1 MKKRILSILLTLCM
15 TLCLTPISV
24 FAEEVGAGGSAA
36 IQLGADALSVL
47 SKNVNTATAPTVY
60 FGQNHENNPAAWR
73 VIGYDGSGVTSS
85 QGDITLLAAGAMGVI
100 PFVDTILNNEYAP
113 SNLKTAIDALAAKL
127 TTEENAAVKKRA
139 LTSGSYDGENTDCVA
154 GGQVDNAVFWPLS
167 TAEAFAVN
175 NDLRALE
182 PAHPNWV
189 TTAWWLRSPG
199 SNKYHLAV
207 VTSDGSVQYSGH
219 TILIFNNHRTVRPA
233 FKLNMNSVLFASAAV
248 GGKPD
253 GGLTPIPEY
262 SGNEWKLTLLDSRR
276 NFAVTEKTVSA
287 APDDTVTLNYKGAT
301 TGKNEY
307 ISVIL
312 ADNNG
317 AQYYGRVAQPTAE
330 SGTVEIKIPSDI
342 APGDYTMKVFSEQ
355 YNGDCKTD
363 LASAFADV
371 TLTVESQ
378 PDEQF
383 TLASGGRYYFD
394 LSAMNIPGTVNSNLP
409 DSTLHYVPFTY
420 VGTVN
425 AYRLTSETATTE
437 EYAQKN
443 KYPHSL
449 FVADYAVTHTVSWDN
464 LNTAGLIF
472 GKDYA
477 AGGVDYT
484 LRAPS
489 VGSSYTGS
497 GDSERGTPKS
507 NEWDK
512 ILDKDDGYIKNWR
525 EMLSCGQDTTI
536 RISAS
541 FRAVRGWKR
550 SARFWTSYNTSYS
563 TFGFRPVLEVLN
575 PDTLGSDG
583 LKVVT
588 LDLGGGTL
596 GNSSEAIQIIVK
608 NGSEFTAP
616 ASGGLN
622 RPDGNTGSY
631 FMWLGSDGKLYA
643 PGDNVPADVTK
654 LTAQFALSEQFSLKP
669 GDTYYFDLSAMNIPG
684 TANGGNSD
692 GAVSLPDTSLHY
704 VPFTYVGT
712 IEAYKLTSATA
723 TTEEYA
729 QQNKYPHSLFVADYA
744 VTHTISWGG
753 LNDEGLIFGKN
764 YASGGVD
771 YTLRAPSVGSISTGS
786 GDSQRGVP
794 QSNEW
799 DTMLNKNS
807 GYIQNWNKM
816 YSWGQDTSSAAESF
830 RAYRGYNSA
839 RFWYYTSSS
848 FRNVYLGF
856 RPVLEVL
863 NPGTLGSDGLKAV
876 TLNLGGGKLGG
887 SSDAIH
893 IIVKNGRAFTAP
905 ASDGLTRPDG
915 NTGSYFMWLDGNGKS
930 YEPGDSVPADVTEL
944 TVQWTAPTYTVTLH
958 ANGGTINNGN
968 VTEYTYGVGATLPT
982 ADDMTYTGYTFKGW
996 YDNEN
1001 LTGSPVTAISNTET
1015 GNKEYWAKWEIN
1027 QYTITVKPEN
1037 GKADITITQ
1046 DYGTPITSPA
1056 DPIREG
1062 YTFIGW
1068 DREIPKTVPA
1078 ENITVTAQ
1086 WEINQYTIAF
1096 DTAGGSEIAPITQD
1110 YGTNITAPAD
1120 PTRKGY
1126 TFKGWDKEIPE
1137 TMPAE
1142 NITVKAQWEINRY
1155 TITFDTAGGSEI
1167 APITQDYGTNITAP
1181 ANPTRKGYTF
1191 KGWDKEIPETMPA
1204 ENITVKA
1211 QWEINQYTI
1220 AFDTN
1225 GGSEIA
1231 PITQD
1236 YGTEITAPDNPTR
1249 EGYTFIGWDRDIPEI
1264 MPAENITVTAQ
1275 WEINRYT
1282 ITFDTA
1288 GGSEIASI
1296 TQDYGTN
1303 ITAPADPTREGYTF
1317 IGWDK
1322 AIPTTMPAENITVT
1336 AQWKDSEK
1344 PTGEIKINENS
1355 WKAFLN
1361 NITFGLFFK
1370 DTQTVT
1376 INAADNSGETVT
1388 VEYLLSDKELTK
1400 TELDGMTFT
1409 VYTAPFGIDPD
1420 NEYIIYVRLTDNAGN
1435 TDYICSDGIVLDG
1448 TSPVIT
1454 GIEDGKTYCAAQT
1467 VTITEKYV
1475 DTVTVNGTAV
1485 TLDTT
1490 GSFTLA
1496 PADGE
1501 QKIVV
1506 TDKAGN
1512 TAEMTVTVNDGHT
1525 YEWQSENGQYW
1536 QKCKF
1541 CNHETAKKD
1550 IPTINISGAD
1560 KVCRMQD
1567 YKFSF
1572 TLPEGATDATYGYEF
1587 IGLGDGPLTPTF
1599 EGGMYCGVIKSAAY
1613 LAEETGFKLIVSA
1626 KTADGF
1632 EFSAEKTVA
1641 IQNEH
1646 SGGTATCTEQ
1656 ATCEICGEK
1665 YGDLKPHSYSVKWS
1679 TGEASHWHECTKCRA
1694 KTDEAEHTDTNKDHK
1709 CDVCDKV
1716 LSECTDTN
1724 KDHKCDLCGKALSE
1738 HSGGKATCKDKAKCE
1753 FCGESYGELNANNH
1767 SDLKHFPAVAA
1778 TKTAEGNIEYWY
1790 CEGCGKYYSDKDGT
1804 KEIKKADTVTAKLK
1818 DDSKS
1823 PQTGDT
1829 SNLALWIALLFI
1841 SGGVAIGTTIVSRKK
1856 KYNR

>member
-1 MKKRILSILLTLCM
+1 MKKRILSILLTICM
-15 TLCLTPISV
+15 LFCLTPISV

-113 SNLKTAIDALAAKL
+113 SNLKTAIDALAEKL

-383 TLASGGRYYFD
+383 TLTPGGRYYFD
-394 LSAMNIPGTVNSNLP
+394 LSAMDIPGTVNSNLP

-443 KYPHSL
+443 KYAHSL

-464 LNTAGLIF
+464 LNTADLIF
-472 GKDYA
+472 GKNY
-477 AGGVDYT
+477 AGGGVGYT

-497 GDSERGTPKS
+497 DDSERGTPKS

-596 GNSSEAIQIIVK
+596 GNSSEDIQIIVK
-608 NGSEFTAP
+608 NGESFTAP
-616 ASGGLN
+616 SAEGLP
-622 RPDGNTGSY
+622 RPDGISADAQLY
-631 FMWLGSDGKLYA
+631 WSDENGNCYK
-643 PGDNVPADVTK
+643 PGDTVPADVSM
-654 LTAQFALSEQFSLKP
+654 LSIT
-669 GDTYYFDLSAMNIPG
+669 GDYEVIYLPG
-684 TANGGNSD
+684 T
-692 GAVSLPDTSLHY
+692 Y
-704 VPFTYVGT
+704 GT
-712 IEAYKLTSATA
+712 GS
-723 TTEEYA
+723 
-729 QQNKYPHSLFVADYA
+729 A
-744 VTHTISWGG
+744 VTDMKPHNNI
-753 LNDEGLIFGKN
+753 L
-764 YASGGVD
+764 
-771 YTLRAPSVGSISTGS
+771 TLRGALFT
-786 GDSQRGVP
+786 
-794 QSNEW
+794 
-799 DTMLNKNS
+799 
-807 GYIQNWNKM
+807 
-816 YSWGQDTSSAAESF
+816 
-830 RAYRGYNSA
+830 RA
-839 RFWYYTSSS
+839 
-848 FRNVYLGF
+848 
-856 RPVLEVL
+856 
-863 NPGTLGSDGLKAV
+863 
-876 TLNLGGGKLGG
+876 
-887 SSDAIH
+887 
-893 IIVKNGRAFTAP
+893 
-905 ASDGLTRPDG
+905 
-915 NTGSYFMWLDGNGKS
+915 
-930 YEPGDSVPADVTEL
+930 
-944 TVQWTAPTYTVTLH
+944 
-958 ANGGTINNGN
+958 
-968 VTEYTYGVGATLPT
+968 
-982 ADDMTYTGYTFKGW
+982 GYTQVGW
-996 YDNEN
+996 STVDGGEKVYGFEDVYTQNEA
-1001 LTGSPVTAISNTET
+1001 LTLYPVWNT
-1015 GNKEYWAKWEIN
+1015 NK
-1027 QYTITVKPEN
+1027 YTIT
-1037 GKADITITQ
+1037 
-1046 DYGTPITSPA
+1046 
-1056 DPIREG
+1056 
-1062 YTFIGW
+1062 
-1068 DREIPKTVPA
+1068 
-1078 ENITVTAQ
+1078 
-1086 WEINQYTIAF
+1086 F
-1096 DTAGGSEIAPITQD
+1096 DTNGGSEIAPITQD
-1110 YGTNITAPAD
+1110 YGTKITAPD
-1120 PTRKGY
+1120 NPTRKGY

-1142 NITVKAQWEINRY
+1142 NITVKAQWKINQY
-1155 TITFDTAGGSEI
+1155 TITFDTNGGSEI
-1167 APITQDYGTNITAP
+1167 TPITQDYGTKITVP
-1181 ANPTRKGYTF
+1181 DNPTRKGYTF

-1220 AFDTN
+1220 TFDTN

-1249 EGYTFIGWDRDIPEI
+1249 KGYTFR
-1264 MPAENITVTAQ
+1264 
-1275 WEINRYT
+1275 
-1282 ITFDTA
+1282 
-1288 GGSEIASI
+1288 
-1296 TQDYGTN
+1296 
-1303 ITAPADPTREGYTF
+1303 
-1317 IGWDK
+1317 GWDK
-1322 AIPTTMPAENITVT
+1322 EIPETMPAENITIT
-1336 AQWKDSEK
+1336 ARWRDIEK
-1344 PTGEIKINENS
+1344 PTGEIIIGTNKWNE
-1355 WKAFLN
+1355 FLN
-1361 NITFGLFFK
+1361 ELTFGIFFK
-1370 DTQTVT
+1370 DTQEVT
-1376 INAADNSGETVT
+1376 INAVDNSGVVFVSYLVT
-1388 VEYLLSDKELTK
+1388 DRELSEAELNSLVFRAY
-1400 TELDGMTFT
+1400 EE
-1409 VYTAPFGIDPD
+1409 PFRIDP
-1420 NEYIIYVRLTDNAGN
+1420 NGEYIIYVMLVDENINITYLRSDRLTLDN
-1435 TDYICSDGIVLDG
+1435 IQ
-1448 TSPVIT
+1448 PVIS
-1454 GIEDGKTYCAAQT
+1454 GIENGKTYCEAQT
-1467 VTITEKYV
+1467 VTVDEKYV

-1485 TLDTT
+1485 TLD
-1490 GSFTLA
+1490 
-1496 PADGE
+1496 ADGGFVLPPTNGE

-1512 TAEMTVTVNDGHT
+1512 NAEMTVTVNNGHT
-1525 YEWQSENGQYW
+1525 FGEWVSDDDGKHTRKCTVDGCDAFETEN
-1536 QKCKF
+1536 C
-1541 CNHETAKKD
+1541 
-1550 IPTINISGAD
+1550 
-1560 KVCRMQD
+1560 
-1567 YKFSF
+1567 
-1572 TLPEGATDATYGYEF
+1572 
-1587 IGLGDGPLTPTF
+1587 
-1599 EGGMYCGVIKSAAY
+1599 
-1613 LAEETGFKLIVSA
+1613 
-1626 KTADGF
+1626 
-1632 EFSAEKTVA
+1632 
-1641 IQNEH
+1641 
-1646 SGGTATCTEQ
+1646 SGGNATCTEK
-1656 ATCEICGEK
+1656 A
-1665 YGDLKPHSYSVKWS
+1665 V
-1679 TGEASHWHECTKCRA
+1679 
-1694 KTDEAEHTDTNKDHK
+1694 
-1709 CDVCDKV
+1709 CDVCGKAYGEFDGTNHEGGVQEWTTRTPFNHEQKWNCCGAV
-1716 LSECTDTN
+1716 IVASEAHEWKDGVCRECGYVCLHNDTD
-1724 KDHKCDLCGKALSE
+1724 KDHICDYCEKIISEHEDKDKNHICDYCEKTISEHEDADKNHICDYCEKTISEHEDKDKNHICDYCEKIISEHEDKDKNHICDYCEKTISEHEDTDKNHICDYCGKGITN
-1738 HSGGKATCKDKAKCE
+1738 HSGGKATCTEKAVCE
-1753 FCGESYGELNANNH
+1753 ICNEPYGEIDGASH
-1767 SDLKHFPAVAA
+1767 ADLRHIEAKTA
-1778 TKTAEGNIEYWY
+1778 TKDAEGNVEYWY
-1790 CEGCGKYYSDKDGT
+1790 CEACNKYYSDEAAT
-1804 KEIKKADTVTAKLK
+1804 KEIKKTDTVTAKLP
-1818 DDSKS
+1818 DSSKS
-1823 PQTGDT
+1823 PQTGDN
-1829 SNLALWIALLFI
+1829 SNLILWIALLFI
-1841 SGGVAIGTTIVSRKK
+1841 SGGVMKGVTAFDKLK
-1856 KYNR
+1856 KYSAKIKDK